1 MYPTLS
7 PSHFHVEDSNAAKRS
22 DTSKQLILK
31 MEGMFLDSSEEFF
44 FIPSVISSEEF
55 FFNGDIF
62 IVEIA
67 LIK

>member
-1 MYPTLS
+1 
-7 PSHFHVEDSNAAKRS
+7 
-22 DTSKQLILK
+22 